1 MKNAT
6 PDSKKLSRIVRAFKK
21 RKVLVLGDL
30 MLDRYI
36 WGNVSRI
43 SPEAPVPVVEV
54 RADSLC
60 LGGAGNVAQNLF
72 SLGAAPLLV
81 GIVGDDEEGHWIK
94 NNAPDDHGIF
104 IDKTRPTTVKMRII
118 AHHQQV
124 VRVDLE
130 KKGSFAVDLEKRILN
145 FIRSQKYEGILISDY
160 NKGIVNPSLV
170 GQALIFAK
178 EHRLPVFVDPKV
190 EHFSLFSPVTLV
202 TPNHHEAEK
211 IVRHE
216 CRTDAQVEK
225 AGAEILALISS
236 RYLIIKRGE
245 EGMAV
250 FEKGKLPL
258 HIPTVARE
266 VFDVTGAGDTVI
278 ATASLALL
286 AGASIAE
293 AASLSNAAAG
303 IVVGKIGTATVSPQ
317 ELLSALESPEPGGSR
332 PRRLSPDK

>member
-1 MKNAT
+1 MKNST
-6 PDSKKLSRIVRAFKK
+6 PDFEKLSRIVPAFKK
-21 RKVLVLGDL
+21 KKVLVLGDL

-36 WGNVSRI
+36 WGSVSRI

-72 SLGAAPLLV
+72 GLGAAPILV
-81 GIVGDDEEGHWIK
+81 GVVGDDEQGRWIK
-94 NNAPDDHGIF
+94 SNVPDDRGIF
-104 IDKTRPTTVKMRII
+104 VDKARPTAVKTRII
-118 AHHQQV
+118 AHQQQI
-124 VRVDLE
+124 VRVDQE
-130 KKGSFAVDLEKRILN
+130 KKGPFARGLEEKVLN
-145 FIRSQKYEGILISDY
+145 FIRRQKYEGILISDY
-160 NKGIVNPSLV
+160 NKGLVNPSLI
-170 GQALIFAK
+170 GRALLFAK

-225 AGAEILALISS
+225 AGAEILALISR

-245 EGMAV
+245 DGMAV
-250 FEKGKLPL
+250 FEKKKRPL
-258 HIPTVARE
+258 HIPTVARQ

-278 ATASLALL
+278 AVASLALL

-293 AASLSNAAAG
+293 AASLSNTAAG
-303 IVVGKIGTATVSPQ
+303 IVVGKIGTASVSPE
-317 ELLSALESPEPGGSR
+317 ELLSALGRGNKSR
-332 PRRLSPDK
+332 AGK